1 MRQAAVPMST
11 IRTSSRRAGA
21 CASMTAHFTE
31 ELPQF
36 TASMGFTFL
45 SATGG
50 LQSLTEDARA
60 DAAARQ

>member
-1 MRQAAVPMST
+1 
-11 IRTSSRRAGA
+11 
-21 CASMTAHFTE
+21 MTAHFTE